1 MTSTAKPPNCGFP
14 VEAPMAFGALLGLES
29 GISYTATA
37 RDDHP
42 GQVPT
47 AEKPLGYGVLMWIKA
62 NP

>member
-1 MTSTAKPPNCGFP
+1 
-14 VEAPMAFGALLGLES
+14 MAFGALLGLES

-42 GQVPT
+42 GQVPP